1 MGIRKIMDGPDIGF
15 GHRSPVQS
23 SGSYASWEQ
32 LSPQANFSGI
42 SQDNYSSEI
51 NQDQSF
57 GTMVQPSA
65 EDVPESIKIV
75 QFHSCYLLVQLKSG
89 ISIIDQQ
96 LAHERVLYEYYKLL
110 LKSENRQTQG
120 LLFPQNLH
128 LSTVD
133 AQQLKELLPY
143 LQKLGF
149 DMEDF
154 GSDSFVI
161 HGIPA
166 LLEGKYNEQELI
178 LTILNQYKSNLEF
191 ELALE
196 ENIARSMAISSSI
209 KRGKNLTQEE
219 MQALV
224 EQLFLCEI
232 PYASPSGKKC
242 IFHLSLEDLFK
253 KFR

>member
-1 MGIRKIMDGPDIGF
+1 M
-15 GHRSPVQS
+15 VT
-23 SGSYASWEQ
+23 GSIFWIA
-32 LSPQANFSGI
+32 FS
-42 SQDNYSSEI
+42 
-51 NQDQSF
+51 
-57 GTMVQPSA
+57 TMVQPSA

-75 QFHSCYLLVQLKSG
+75 QFHACYLLVQLKSG

-133 AQQLKELLPY
+133 SQQLKELLPY

-166 LLEGKYNEQELI
+166 LLEGKYNEHELI
-178 LTILNQYKSNLEF
+178 LTILNQYKANLEF
-191 ELALE
+191 EF
-196 ENIARSMAISSSI
+196 
-209 KRGKNLTQEE
+209 G
-219 MQALV
+219 
-224 EQLFLCEI
+224 
-232 PYASPSGKKC
+232 
-242 IFHLSLEDLFK
+242 
-253 KFR
+253 